1 MSPARVARMN
11 DMKSGDGL
19 LRARAQYGAVN
30 DGLRSLTHPTI
41 RAVET
46 IALLRRMGGAQAIPI
61 DQHRGV
67 AVPVALNQ
75 HRKRWVTFRNPSY
88 RLRGREHRGVA
99 KPVTINQHRKRWVT
113 FLNPSYGCAQAT
125 PKQPEDA

>member
-46 IALLRRMGGAQAIPI
+46 IALLRRKGGAQAIPI

-75 HRKRWVTFRNPSY
+75 HRKRWVTF
-88 RLRGREHRGVA
+88 
-99 KPVTINQHRKRWVT
+99 
-113 FLNPSYGCAQAT
+113 LNPSYERAQAA
-125 PKQPEDA
+125 PNELEDA